1 MTVKTTT
8 QTIMDVEGYEV
19 LDSRGNPTV
28 AAKVTLNYRVQGYA
42 MAPSGASTG
51 AREALELR
59 DGDGRRYGGKGVRNA
74 VAHVNTVIR
83 DALLGID
90 VTDQRAIDQRLIELD
105 GTPGKSK
112 LGANAMLAVSLACA
126 HASAAG
132 QVSPLYRTLGSGNT
146 IPMPMMNIVNG
157 GAHADNNVD
166 IQEFMI
172 LPVAAPSFSEALRWG
187 TEIYHALKAQLKK
200 QGLST
205 AVGDEGGFAP
215 NLPSNIAA
223 LDLIL
228 SAIEIAGFKPGSQVA
243 LGLDVASSELLEPS
257 GQYKLDGEGRLFDV
271 QQWCDWLAALTHQY
285 PIVSIEDGMAE
296 SDWAGWCLLSQT
308 LGDRVQLVGDDLF
321 VTQTELIHRGIREGA
336 ANALLVKPNQV
347 GTLSETLDAMNAAR
361 DAGWARVVSH
371 RSGETEDTTIA
382 DLAVATD
389 AGQIKT
395 GAPCRSDRVAKFN
408 RLLVIEQEIGKDA
421 YFPGGVALSGRHKV

>member
-1 MTVKTTT
+1 
-8 QTIMDVEGYEV
+8 
-19 LDSRGNPTV
+19 
-28 AAKVTLNYRVQGYA
+28 
-42 MAPSGASTG
+42 
-51 AREALELR
+51 
-59 DGDGRRYGGKGVRNA
+59 
-74 VAHVNTVIR
+74 VAHINTEIR
-83 DALLGID
+83 DALLGRD
-90 VTDQRAIDQRLIELD
+90 VTDQRAIDQVLIALD
-105 GTPGKSK
+105 GTAGKTR

-132 QVSPLYRTLGSGNT
+132 QVSPLYRSLGPGNT
-146 IPMPMMNIVNG
+146 LPMPMMNIVNG

-172 LPVAAPSFSEALRWG
+172 LPLAAPRFSEALRWG
-187 TEIYHALKAQLKK
+187 TEIYQALKSQLKA

-215 NLPSNIAA
+215 DLPSNIAA
-223 LDLIL
+223 LDLIV
-228 SAIEIAGFKPGSQVA
+228 SAIERAGFKPGSEVA
-243 LGLDVASSELLEPS
+243 LGLDVASSELLQPQ
-257 GQYKLDGEGRLFDV
+257 GHYKLDGEGRLFDV
-271 QQWCDWLAALTHQY
+271 QQWCDWLAGLTEQF

-296 SDWAGWCLLSQT
+296 SDWAGWRLLSQT
-308 LGDRVQLVGDDLF
+308 LGQRIQLVGDDLF
-321 VTQTELIHRGIREGA
+321 VTQTELIERGVRESA

-361 DAGWARVVSH
+361 EAGWARVVSH

-421 YFPGGVALSGRHKV
+421 HYAGAAALAGRPHA

>member
-1 MTVKTTT
+1 MSEIIEVK
-8 QTIMDVEGYEV
+8 GYEV

-28 AAKVTLNYRVQGYA
+28 AAKVILNYRIHGYA

-51 AREALELR
+51 TREALELR
-59 DGDGRRYGGKGVRNA
+59 DADTSRYGGKGVRKA
-74 VAHVNTVIR
+74 VDHINTVIR
-83 DALLGID
+83 QALVGMD
-90 VTDQRAIDQRLIELD
+90 VSDQRAIDERLIELD
-105 GTPGKSK
+105 GTAAKSR

-126 HASAAG
+126 RARAAG
-132 QVSPLYRTLGSGNT
+132 QVSPLYRALGPGNT
-146 IPMPMMNIVNG
+146 LPMPMMNIING

-166 IQEFMI
+166 IQEFMV

-187 TEIYHALKAQLKK
+187 AEIYHALKSQLKK

-215 NLPSNIAA
+215 NLPSNVAA
-223 LDLIL
+223 LDQIL
-228 SAIEIAGFKPGSQVA
+228 SAIEQAGFEPGAQVA
-243 LGLDVASSELLEPS
+243 LGLDVASSELLQKT
-257 GQYKLDGEGRLFDV
+257 GHYKLDGEGRLFDV
-271 QQWCDWLAALTHQY
+271 QQWCDWLAGLTRQY

-296 SDWAGWCLLSQT
+296 SDWAGWKLLNQT
-308 LGDRVQLVGDDLF
+308 LGQQIQIVGDDLF
-321 VTQTELIHRGIREGA
+321 VTQTELIERGVKEGA

-347 GTLSETLDAMNAAR
+347 GTLSETLDAMQAAR

-421 YFPGGVALSGRHKV
+421 YYPGGKALSGKKKA

>member
-1 MTVKTTT
+1 MTKITSVK
-8 QTIMDVEGYEV
+8 GFEV

-28 AAKVTLNYRVQGYA
+28 AARVDLTYQVHGFA
-42 MAPSGASTG
+42 IAPSGASTG
-51 AREALELR
+51 AREAVELR
-59 DGDGRRYGGKGVRNA
+59 DADLSRYSGKGVKKA
-74 VAHVNTVIR
+74 VANVNSLICE
-83 DALLGID
+83 ALVGMDIS
-90 VTDQRAIDQRLIELD
+90 DQLAIDTRLIQID
-105 GTPGKSK
+105 GTPGRSN

-126 HASAAG
+126 RANAASKY
-132 QVSPLYRTLGSGNT
+132 VPLYRLLGTGRTL
-146 IPMPMMNIVNG
+146 PLPMMNILNG

-172 LPVAAPSFSEALRWG
+172 LPLAASSFSEALRWG
-187 TEIYHALKAQLKK
+187 AEIYQALKSHLRE

-205 AVGDEGGFAP
+205 GVGDEGGFAP
-215 NLPSNIAA
+215 DLPSNIAA
-223 LDLIL
+223 LDLIV
-228 SAIEIAGFKPGSQVA
+228 SAIEKAGFKAGTQVA
-243 LGLDVASSELLEPS
+243 LGLDVASSELLETD
-257 GQYKLDGEGRLFDV
+257 GRYRLDGEGRRFDV
-271 QQWCDWLAALTHQY
+271 QQWCDWLAGLTEQY

-296 SDWAGWCLLSQT
+296 ADWNGWSLLSKT
-308 LGDRVQLVGDDLF
+308 LGNRVQLVGDDLF
-321 VTQTELIHRGIREGA
+321 VTQTELIQRGVREGV

-347 GTLSETLDAMNAAR
+347 GTLTETLEAMQTAR

-408 RLLVIEQEIGKDA
+408 RLLVIEQELGTQA
-421 YFPGGVALSGRHKV
+421 RFQGGAALTGQPAKT

>member
-1 MTVKTTT
+1 MPKITNIK
-8 QTIMDVEGYEV
+8 GFEV

-28 AAKVTLNYRVQGYA
+28 AVQVVLNTQAQGFA

-59 DGDGRRYGGKGVRNA
+59 DGNLSRYSGKGVQKA
-74 VAHVNTVIR
+74 VANVATLIR
-83 DALLGID
+83 EALMGMDIS
-90 VTDQRAIDQRLIELD
+90 DQRAIDQRLIQLD
-105 GTPGKSK
+105 GTPGRSR

-126 HASAAG
+126 HANAAS
-132 QVSPLYRTLGSGNT
+132 QSVPLYRLLGSGST
-146 IPMPMMNIVNG
+146 LPLPMMNILNG

-172 LPVAAPSFSEALRWG
+172 LPVAAPSFSEAVRWG
-187 TEIYHALKAQLKK
+187 AEIYQVLKSQLKA

-205 AVGDEGGFAP
+205 GVGDEGGFAP

-228 SAIEIAGFKPGSQVA
+228 SAIEKAGFVPGRQVA
-243 LGLDVASSELLEPS
+243 LGLDVASSELVQAD
-257 GQYKLDGEGRLFDV
+257 GQYHLTGEGKRFDV
-271 QQWCDWLAALTHQY
+271 QQWCDWLAGLAHQY

-296 SDWAGWCLLSQT
+296 SDWTGWGLLSKT
-308 LGDRVQLVGDDLF
+308 LGHRLQLVGDDLF
-321 VTQTELIHRGIREGA
+321 VTQTELIHRGIQEDA

-347 GTLSETLDAMNAAR
+347 GTLTETLEAMRAAR

-408 RLLVIEQEIGKDA
+408 RLLVIEQELGHQA
-421 YFPGGVALSGRHKV
+421 RFAGGAALSGYPLGAI

>member
-1 MTVKTTT
+1 MHKITDIK
-8 QTIMDVEGYEV
+8 GFEV

-28 AAKVTLNYRVQGYA
+28 AARVALNYQLQGFA

-59 DGDGRRYGGKGVRNA
+59 DGDLSRYSGKGVKKA
-74 VAHVNTVIR
+74 VAHVTGLIR
-83 DALLGID
+83 EALVGLDIS
-90 VTDQRAIDQRLIELD
+90 DQRAIDQRLIQLD
-105 GTPGKSK
+105 GTPGRSR

-126 HASAAG
+126 HASAAS
-132 QVSPLYRTLGSGNT
+132 QSVPFYRLLGSGNT
-146 IPMPMMNIVNG
+146 LPLPMMNILNG

-172 LPVAAPSFSEALRWG
+172 LPVAAPSFSEAVRWG
-187 TEIYHALKAQLKK
+187 AEIYQVLKSQLKA

-205 AVGDEGGFAP
+205 GVGDEGGFAP

-228 SAIEIAGFKPGSQVA
+228 SAIEKAGFAPGRQVA
-243 LGLDVASSELLEPS
+243 LGLDVASSELLRADGHYHLE
-257 GQYKLDGEGRLFDV
+257 GEGKRFDV
-271 QQWCDWLAALTHQY
+271 QQWCDWLAGLARQY

-296 SDWAGWCLLSQT
+296 ADWAGWGLLSKT
-308 LGDRVQLVGDDLF
+308 LGHGLQLVGDDLF
-321 VTQTELIHRGIREGA
+321 VTQTELIHRGIQEGA

-347 GTLSETLDAMNAAR
+347 GTLTETLEAMRAAR

-408 RLLVIEQEIGKDA
+408 RLLVIEQELGSQA
-421 YFPGGVALSGRHKV
+421 RFAGGAALSSYSQGTF